1 MNDRPQGGSADLSDK
16 ASIEIMQNRR
26 QVAVDKTNDFD
37 ETLNETDSTSG

>member
-26 QVAVDKTNDFD
+26 QVTVDKTNDFD
-37 ETLNETDSTSG
+37 ETLNETDSKTG